1 MVRCKICGAPLNG
14 RVCEYCGTPAERSG
28 WKNWA
33 GGFRSSGRQGNSFG
47 EGSPA
52 GVNAS
57 VAVASPKSKW
67 VALVLCL
74 LFGRF
79 GVHRFYVGKVG
90 TGLLYCC
97 TKGLWMVGVVVD
109 AIAIITDNFE
119 DSKGRR
125 LTR

>member
-1 MVRCKICGAPLNG
+1 MVRCKICGAPLSSH
-14 RVCEYCGTPAERSG
+14 VCEYCGTPAERNG
-28 WKNWA
+28 WKNWT
-33 GGFRSSGRQGNSFG
+33 GGLRSGNRTG
-47 EGSPA
+47 NGSPA
-52 GVNAS
+52 GVEAS

-74 LFGRF
+74 LLGRF
-79 GVHRFYVGKVG
+79 GIHRFYVGKVG
-90 TGLLYCC
+90 TGILYCC

-109 AIAIITDNFE
+109 AIAIITDSFE